1 MFLLCVA
8 NACTVLILL
17 GGINDLIDVR
27 FNLNGTITCIFK
39 AHNQPPGVK
48 YCNASISYGINCAT
62 ILGVYEGSST
72 SNMVTITAP
81 VNTITNVT
89 EYCYNITATAQNV
102 KVNQIVV
109 EGVVQR
115 FFSNGK
121 P

>member
-1 MFLLCVA
+1 M
-8 NACTVLILL
+8 LILL

-89 EYCYNITATAQNV
+89 EYCYNVTATAQNM

-109 EGVVQR
+109 EGVVNQR
-115 FFSNGK
+115 IFSGSNGK

>member
-1 MFLLCVA
+1 MFLLCIA
-8 NACTVLILL
+8 NACMLILL

-62 ILGVYEGSST
+62 ILGVYVGSSIT
-72 SNMVTITAP
+72 NIVKITAP
-81 VNTITNVT
+81 LNTMT
-89 EYCYNITATAQNV
+89 EYCYNITATAQNM

-109 EGVVQR
+109 EGVVNPPI
-115 FFSNGK
+115 FGNGK